1 MITSILKFEISNS
14 FAEWEKAFYNHQ
26 PIARKAGIFALY
38 HGHEPDNEQ
47 KICVVM
53 NVLSEEHM
61 QNFMETHGASIA
73 ASGHILETTI
83 SELYVN

>member
-1 MITSILKFEISNS
+1 MITAVLKFEISNS
-14 FAEWEKAFYNHQ
+14 FADWEKAFYNHQ

-38 HGHEPDNEQ
+38 HGHEPKNEH
-47 KICVVM
+47 KVCVVM

-61 QNFMETHGASIA
+61 QKFMEANSAAIQ

-83 SELYVN
+83 SEIYVN